1 MLNIGPGELI
11 MICVV
16 ALIVLGPDK
25 LPQAMRTGGQM
36 MSQLRRL
43 SSGFQ
48 QDIVQSFMEETENDR
63 PGKELNRTS
72 RNGTSSV
79 EETSSSE
86 DASTDD
92 AVTVDDSSAS
102 DTASDH
108 DGIDLTEDSQAA
120 DPQDQDADGNP
131 RVA

>member
-1 MLNIGPGELI
+1 

-48 QDIVQSFMEETENDR
+48 QDFVQSFMDETMDDR

-72 RNGTSSV
+72 GNGSSSV
-79 EETSSSE
+79 VETTSSE

-92 AVTVDDSSAS
+92 AVTVEDSSVGNGAS
-102 DTASDH
+102 DRD
-108 DGIDLTEDSQAA
+108 DIDLTEESQAA
-120 DPQDQDADGNP
+120 GDTQDQDADGNP
-131 RVA
+131 RVV